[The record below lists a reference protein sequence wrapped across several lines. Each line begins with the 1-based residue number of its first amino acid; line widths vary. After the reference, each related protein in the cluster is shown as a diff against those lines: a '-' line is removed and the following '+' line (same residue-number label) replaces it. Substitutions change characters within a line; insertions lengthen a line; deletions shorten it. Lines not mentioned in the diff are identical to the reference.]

1 MAGIGGKLPL
11 TISSQNGYTLLKNV
25 HDTIKQNLK
34 MLILPIPGER
44 FDTNYGVGIS
54 RFLFEGFNSS
64 TFSNIEQEIKE
75 QVNVYLPSVNIKAVL
90 FDTSLQDSNQLKMR
104 IEYSVPS
111 LSYQDILEIQPSLP
125 SYT

>member
-34 MLILPIPGER
+34 MLILTIPGER